1 MPGRT
6 SDVSVSTFKP
16 LSLDEILMVPLYK
29 QKKHEM
35 AQNAL
40 DELDQLGANSLDI
53 DSDYVS
59 GQQANIRKE
68 AGGISDQLIS
78 QGVDSG
84 LINRLRSL
92 RRKKTK
98 EFSLEGGVGKATQ
111 AYDSMVANRKL
122 INARKDLTAEQKI
135 AGINQSIK
143 NYTGVQ
149 EGDSYQDYIGAAY
162 VDFMKRGV
170 ELAKQMTP
178 DEVAKRLNMKKV
190 NNGYSDGEYIHKTL
204 TAKHIQE
211 AVRQQLAAEPGTMNY
226 LREME
231 SLGLGNAG
239 NMLDEAAIG
248 AGNIGKVDIKKNYKY
263 WNDPSNVVDD
273 ENGIPDTSQNWRS
286 RNFNGGMSAFNL
298 TYDLDGDYGKN
309 PLNFKSSTKG
319 DGYID
324 EIPEFTGTKKQR
336 KNTAVMPFGTAPQM
350 QEVNTSEY
358 NEYLDRFAE
367 GLKVKEKL
375 DKLRGDNPLAFEG
388 KTDKFIYDA
397 YQNAK
402 INSTQK
408 MSQVFKPV
416 NAESSFYKYAELT
429 KGTSSED
436 GDYSTRGMK
445 ILGETNNGTKLT
457 YKEVA
462 NALGY
467 DSLQEFNEAMKS
479 SSTMGTVPTDIDYPF
494 ATAFSVAKKDGS
506 RKTILVETDDS
517 LEQFHKHPSNMIKN
531 LMNGVVAQYAG
542 QSTFLMDPSDKNSV
556 TPVHNYYVNTLNPR
570 FNAYENVLVQSV
582 HKFTEEDLKY
592 LKLHRNPNGTLSGSA
607 YLGKEQILY
616 NHVTLRTHQQV
627 LDDAVNNILGT
638 YDNQATTKSV
648 KERIPQ
654 LLKK

>member
-1 MPGRT
+1 MAVTVGIQSQLQR
-6 SDVSVSTFKP
+6 
-16 LSLDEILMVPLYK
+16 SLMMKYNDNKLMVDRVMSDMGIDTSIINENLRHSTVDQVKFGIASKGNESFKRMIPELYPERDGK
-29 QKKHEM
+29 RLTRLETFR
-35 AQNAL
+35 
-40 DELDQLGANSLDI
+40 
-53 DSDYVS
+53 
-59 GQQANIRKE
+59 NIFE
-68 AGGISDQLIS
+68 NED
-78 QGVDSG
+78 
-84 LINRLRSL
+84 N
-92 RRKKTK
+92 
-98 EFSLEGGVGKATQ
+98 
-111 AYDSMVANRKL
+111 
-122 INARKDLTAEQKI
+122 
-135 AGINQSIK
+135 
-143 NYTGVQ
+143 
-149 EGDSYQDYIGAAY
+149 
-162 VDFMKRGV
+162 KRGV
-170 ELAKQMTP
+170 
-178 DEVAKRLNMKKV
+178 V
-190 NNGYSDGEYIHKTL
+190 NALFYGIAHSHLPIL
-204 TAKHIQE
+204 
-211 AVRQQLAAEPGTMNY
+211 
-226 LREME
+226 
-231 SLGLGNAG
+231 
-239 NMLDEAAIG
+239 
-248 AGNIGKVDIKKNYKY
+248 
-263 WNDPSNVVDD
+263 D